1 MELCRMGK
9 NKELLKDFPD
19 DFRKYMNLPEDTEV
33 WNKITDLSLFLT
45 SRNNSTTLQTIKVSN
60 AIATN
65 VVFIS

>member
-1 MELCRMGK
+1 MGK

-19 DFRKYMNLPEDTEV
+19 DFRKYMNLPEDTEA